1 MSDTLQGYS
10 LLDSGNL
17 MKLERYGDKV
27 LARPSTV
34 CIWNKRLGEDKW
46 RAADARYIP
55 GKNESS
61 GDESSGG
68 WQLKAERFETWNVS
82 YLGCQLELRLQSNG
96 QLGLFPEHGSYLPE
110 LIPHLERAEKSASTP
125 PKVLNLFAYT
135 GLASVYLAK
144 RGWEVTHV
152 DLAKKALTWAQINF
166 QKNELQEKRM
176 RLICDD
182 AVKFL
187 EREVRRG
194 TKYDAVI
201 LDPPSFSRITKQ
213 NFWKIDEQICSLVRN
228 ATAVSIAE
236 RPLVVVT
243 CHDPG
248 MRGEMLANVLLD
260 VAKGARVERRELSLP
275 EEGSGRLL
283 SSGSLAVLTAG

>member
-1 MSDTLQGYS
+1 VSDTLQGYS

-34 CIWNKRLGEDKW
+34 CIWNKRLSGDKW
-46 RAADARYIP
+46 QSADARYIP
-55 GKNESS
+55 GK
-61 GDESSGG
+61 DESSGG
-68 WQLKAERFETWNVS
+68 WQFKSERFETWNVE
-82 YLGCQLELRLQSNG
+82 YLGCKLELRLQSNG

-110 LIPHLERAEKSASTP
+110 LAPHLEIAEKAATP
-125 PKVLNLFAYT
+125 APKVLNLFAYT
-135 GLASVYLAK
+135 GLASVYFAK
-144 RGWEVTHV
+144 RGWDVTHV

-166 QKNELQEKRM
+166 QKNELPEKRM

-194 TKYDAVI
+194 TKYDAVV

-213 NFWKIDEQICSLVRN
+213 NFWKIDEQICALVRN
-228 ATAVSIAE
+228 ATAVSVPE

-260 VAKGARVERRELSLP
+260 VSRSPRTKVERRELSLP
-275 EEGSGRLL
+275 EEVSGRLL
-283 SSGSLAVLTAG
+283 SSGSLAVLTVD